1 MGDSASAPRGPR
13 EMAAFLSSALDAAVS
28 KAFAFAF
35 IRHRA
40 TSLLAFVAIYASVV
54 LVFGNVLAVS
64 SNYFVLLPLMA
75 AAIGYGALGG
85 FLAGAAG
92 LPANLL
98 LFGLLRHPEYSP
110 ASKLIA
116 ELSGIGVGFAFGRLS
131 DYFREVDTEI
141 KKRKT
146 SEAELRKALA
156 EKELLLRELNHRVK
170 NNLSVIK
177 SLVQLQRSR
186 SKDAAFLDAT
196 GELIGRIFAISL
208 VHDQLDKNQALAVLD
223 PVEYISALVGNIES
237 GLLGVRPASIRL
249 EFDTGGRLL
258 QTEAAQSLGLI
269 VNEALT
275 NALKHASFC
284 RDHDGPPCIL
294 LSLRVDG
301 GNYRLVVVDD
311 GPGPADI
318 EASGGL
324 GLKLVRSL
332 ASSLGGTASLQPVV
346 ATDAEGRLAAVIG
359 ARFELVFPEALMEY
373 VSSSKYQDSP
383 M

>member
-1 MGDSASAPRGPR
+1 
-13 EMAAFLSSALDAAVS
+13 MAAFLSSALDAAVS